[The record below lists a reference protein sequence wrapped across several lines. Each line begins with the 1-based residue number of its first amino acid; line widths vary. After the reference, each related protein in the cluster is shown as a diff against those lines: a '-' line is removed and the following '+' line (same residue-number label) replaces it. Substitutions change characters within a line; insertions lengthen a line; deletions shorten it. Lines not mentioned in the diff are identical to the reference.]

1 MTTASGGAASPRVI
15 RQIGELT
22 RMLHDAIDQLGTIQI
37 GVMPEL
43 QAATHALPDARSRLN
58 YIANKTSD
66 AANRVLNSVDEAKAE
81 HQRLHA
87 EARQLGEILAT
98 AAASRPDETT
108 VALQRHVHNLLAS
121 SDRIDE
127 QLTNI
132 MLAQDF
138 HDLTGQIINKV
149 VRLTDELETSLVR
162 LLLEIQPDQ
171 AAEAAPSATV
181 APAAGSAL
189 QGPVVDARGR
199 TDVVSSQNEVDDL
212 LARMGF

>member
-1 MTTASGGAASPRVI
+1 VI
-15 RQIGELT
+15 QQIGELT

-87 EARQLGEILAT
+87 EARQLGSILT
-98 AAASRPDETT
+98 DAAADQADATT
-108 VALQRHVHNLLAS
+108 TALQQHVHNLLTS

-127 QLTNI
+127 HLTNI

-171 AAEAAPSATV
+171 AVDPAASATA
-181 APAAGSAL
+181 APAASSEL
-189 QGPVVDARGR
+189 QGPVVDAQGR

>member
-1 MTTASGGAASPRVI
+1 MLSRSP
-15 RQIGELT
+15 
-22 RMLHDAIDQLGTIQI
+22 
-37 GVMPEL
+37 
-43 QAATHALPDARSRLN
+43 
-58 YIANKTSD
+58 
-66 AANRVLNSVDEAKAE
+66 
-81 HQRLHA
+81 QRLPA

-108 VALQRHVHNLLAS
+108 VTLQRHVRNLLAS

-138 HDLTGQIINKV
+138 HDLTGQIIGKV
-149 VRLTDELETSLVR
+149 VHLTDELETSLVR